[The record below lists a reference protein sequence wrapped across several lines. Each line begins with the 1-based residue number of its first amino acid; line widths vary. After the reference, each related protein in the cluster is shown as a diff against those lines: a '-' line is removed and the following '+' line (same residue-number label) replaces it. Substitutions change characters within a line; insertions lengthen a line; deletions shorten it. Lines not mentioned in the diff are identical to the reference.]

1 MEEIASY
8 TTRLFQAMKMVQEVS
23 PTDLFIAAGRSKQ
36 IDDDDQREADIA
48 SVANEFPKLASEDK
62 TWLCR
67 RLGRAITHRRQFLL
81 NVLQNGSNQQSGTL
95 RNAHQRHD
103 ESREQGS
110 PSIPPLHDSGGPTT
124 HATNQ
129 SPETPISSRMP
140 NLFKLQVA
148 YQVRREPFRP
158 FPQGNIPT
166 DSGTSSVHADRAM
179 HSQETDTARG
189 RQILRSNNIDPDTW
203 AQDQILQLSKASL
216 MERTRVFAYYRIY
229 EKHMHQQARLEK
241 EVECPFCCE
250 VYRIENEREWHRHVY
265 KDFRAYVCTFPECN
279 MSYFDDVDEWFNHEM
294 KNHRICFQC
303 PICQEDVYDAE
314 QQYLDHMRSSHRAVL
329 ESGDTQAILEIGKRP
344 IESISVAEC
353 PFCTTWPANAAQTI
367 TYAGAPSRV
376 SPVDFKRH
384 LASHLEE
391 VALLSLPIPGSDGRM
406 PASVLRSQAVHEEEI
421 EPSAPP
427 NRDSDTM
434 VTTSDRPKRLSS
446 MIDESWRPAAP
457 EYESTKD
464 WLERQQ
470 YELSAQT
477 VHMGDEN
484 DTGSDVN
491 SDRKNVKKSDASQ

>member
-1 MEEIASY
+1 
-8 TTRLFQAMKMVQEVS
+8 MKMVQDVS

-36 IDDDDQREADIA
+36 IDNVDQREADIA
-48 SVANEFPKLASEDK
+48 SVANEFPKLASKDQA
-62 TWLCR
+62 WLR
-67 RLGRAITHRRQFLL
+67 QRLGRDITHRRQFLR
-81 NVLQNGSNQQSGTL
+81 NVRQNSSNRQSGTL
-95 RNAHQRHD
+95 QYAHRRHD
-103 ESREQGS
+103 ESREQS
-110 PSIPPLHDSGGPTT
+110 SSFIPPPHDSGRPTT
-124 HATNQ
+124 HAIDE
-129 SPETPISSRMP
+129 SSETPISSRIP
-140 NLFKLQVA
+140 DLFKLQVA
-148 YQVRREPFRP
+148 HQVRREPFQP
-158 FPQGNIPT
+158 FPQGNLPT
-166 DSGTSSVHADRAM
+166 DLGTSSPPADRAT
-179 HSQETDTARG
+179 HSQETDTTRA

-203 AQDQILQLSKASL
+203 AQDQILQLSKAPL
-216 MERTRVFAYYRIY
+216 MERTRAFHSYRIY
-229 EKHMHQQARLEK
+229 EKRVHQQARLER

-250 VYRIENEREWHRHVY
+250 VHRIENEREWHRHVY
-265 KDFRAYVCTFPECN
+265 KDLRAYVCTFPECN
-279 MSYFDDVDEWFNHEM
+279 MPCFDHVDEWFNHEM

-303 PICQEDVYDAE
+303 PMCQEDAYDAE
-314 QQYLDHMRSSHRAVL
+314 QQYWDHMWSSHRAVL

-353 PFCTTWPANAAQTI
+353 PFCTTRPAKAAQTI
-367 TYAGAPSRV
+367 TDAGAPSRV

-484 DTGSDVN
+484 DTGSDVD